1 MLKNYNRS
9 SSNKWME
16 KEFCKMHIS
25 LALQSSDQIS
35 CYTRIVD
42 IAAVAAASF
51 ICCTRHF

>member
-1 MLKNYNRS
+1 MLKNYNKS